1 MKLTS
6 INPATL
12 EVISDI
18 ESLTSEQISTK
29 IDAAHKAYLSW
40 RKTSFEERKALMKKL
55 ANLLREQ
62 KHEIGLVMS
71 KEVGK
76 TVAAAEAEVEKSARG
91 CDYYAD
97 NAEKFLGAYDVEM
110 ENGRGMVRFDPIGV
124 VLAVMPWN
132 FPFWQVF
139 RFVAPALMAG
149 NSAVL
154 KHASNVQLSA
164 MEIERVIREAGFPE
178 ELFFNLSIGSPQV
191 EEVIMN
197 PNIRAVTL
205 TGSEY
210 AGSQVAMQAG
220 REIKKTVMEL
230 GGSDPYIV
238 LEDADLEKAVNT
250 AVNGRLQNNAG
261 QSCVA
266 SKRFLIHSSLK
277 DEFLKKLV
285 VEVEKIK
292 IGDPLDPAT
301 ELGPLVNEQMVKTV
315 EDQVNK
321 SVAEGAKL
329 LTGGKRGEMKGCY
342 YLPTVIDVNS
352 PEDTVFKEEVF
363 APVWSVIGFDT
374 FEEAINIANSSDYGL
389 GAVIMSEDINKAL
402 DIAKDID
409 SGSVFINNFVSSD
422 PRLPFGGVKKSGY
435 GRELSEFGIREFVNI
450 KSILIK

>member
-12 EVISDI
+12 EVISEI
-18 ESLTSEQISTK
+18 ESLTSEEISSK
-29 IDAAHKAYLSW
+29 VQLAHEEYQKW
-40 RKTSFEERKALMKKL
+40 RKTSFEERSKLMKNL

-62 KHEIGLVMS
+62 KHEIGLIMS

-97 NAEKFLGAYDVEM
+97 NAEKFLSPYDVEI
-110 ENGRGMVRFDPIGV
+110 ENGKGMVRFDPIGV

-164 MEIERVIREAGFPE
+164 REIERVIREAGFPE
-178 ELFFNLSIGSPQV
+178 NLFFNLSIGSPQV

-197 PNIRAVTL
+197 PHVRAVTL

-238 LEDADLEKAVNT
+238 LEDADLEKAINT

-266 SKRFLIHSSLK
+266 SKRFLIHNSLK
-277 DEFLKKLV
+277 TKFLEGLV
-285 VEVEKIK
+285 SEVEKIK
-292 IGDPLDPAT
+292 LGDPLDPST
-301 ELGPLVNEQMVKTV
+301 QLGPLVNEQMVKTV

-321 SVAEGAKL
+321 SVEQGAKVL
-329 LTGGKRGEMKGCY
+329 IGGKRADIKGCY
-342 YLPTVIDVNS
+342 YLPTVVDVNS
-352 PEDTVFKEEVF
+352 IEDEVFKEEVF
-363 APVWSVIGFDT
+363 APVWSVVGFDT
-374 FEEAINIANSSDYGL
+374 VEEAVKIANSSDYGL
-389 GAVIMSEDINKAL
+389 GAVIMSEDVNKAL

-435 GRELSEFGIREFVNI
+435 GRELSEFGIKEFVNI
-450 KSILIK
+450 KAILIK